1 MGFTSSGV
9 NMDMVVSSIEAKM
22 TRRNPE
28 KVLRIRWDPGNMNI
42 KIWNIKLFIDFLKC
56 IFIKCLGSER
66 ARDNVNLEIQ
76 CDGGNVEE

>member
-28 KVLRIRWDPGNMNI
+28 KVFRIRWDPGNMNK
-42 KIWNIKLFIDFLKC
+42 KIWNIKLFIDF
-56 IFIKCLGSER
+56 
-66 ARDNVNLEIQ
+66 
-76 CDGGNVEE
+76 